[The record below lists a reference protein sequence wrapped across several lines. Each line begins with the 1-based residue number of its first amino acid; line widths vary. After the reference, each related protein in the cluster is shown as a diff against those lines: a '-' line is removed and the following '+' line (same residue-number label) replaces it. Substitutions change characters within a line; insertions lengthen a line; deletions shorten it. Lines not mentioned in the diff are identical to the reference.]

1 MVSEGP
7 MFLLVSRTSGPR
19 DPSASPVRSS
29 YSARLFSRN
38 SPQASF
44 LASCITQT
52 NARRRRDSRGGA
64 IIEPSRRGGCPP
76 HLLERVCPANP
87 ARGGLFE
94 RRLAGTRHDSEA
106 ADTPVHYP
114 RAVDTTGLSPSA
126 ECPRPVIPLP
136 SVAGRTLN
144 RSSAR

>member
-87 ARGGLFE
+87 EGGWFIRAASGRYAPRLGSRRHTRALSARS
-94 RRLAGTRHDSEA
+94 RHD
-106 ADTPVHYP
+106 
-114 RAVDTTGLSPSA
+114 RAVSIGGTPPSSHSSPVCCGTDS
-126 ECPRPVIPLP
+126 EPELR
-136 SVAGRTLN
+136 
-144 RSSAR
+144 